1 MNIARRFLFSKK
13 SHSIVNSVARV
24 SIFAVTVPVVALV
37 FVLSLHNGLTD
48 YVHGMYGKVDSDIQV
63 AASKGGF
70 FELDSTSYEELRER
84 VGLVSRV
91 LEGNALLRFGDRQL
105 MVALRGVD
113 TLYNSVVGIEST
125 IVRGEWR
132 LDFGGMPRAVLGAGV
147 AYELAYGLSSAMP
160 IHIYV
165 IAPESSL
172 MSYFPLPL
180 YALDSIVGQGVFQL
194 DKATD
199 ESQVF
204 VPILF
209 AQRLLGGQ
217 KDMVSSLEI
226 KLKDG
231 LSVADGKAVVS
242 DILGEDVVV
251 VGGGEQRGMIYRVMN
266 VEKWIISLM
275 LIFVALIAAISLAG
289 CMLMMLSE
297 KSDAI
302 VELEVMGM
310 SKSALRAI
318 FLRLGMFIVGIG
330 VGCGTLI
337 GVILVVVQDQF
348 GILTMGGE
356 SFLLSAYPVRVS
368 FVDLLLIVL
377 SVAFIGFCI
386 VRVTV
391 RSIIK
396 NRV

>member
-24 SIFAVTVPVVALV
+24 SIFAVAVPVVALV

>member
-24 SIFAVTVPVVALV
+24 SIFAVAVPVVALV

-125 IVRGEWR
+125 IVRGAWR